1 MTPDDHPEQA
11 GRFDCLGLGYR
22 DKYLRKGTEADL
34 DAAIQQ
40 FLESIKLT
48 PDDHPERAGRLES
61 LGLGYHDR
69 YHRKGTEVDLDA
81 AIQQYLESIRLTP
94 DDHPERAGQLR
105 NLGLGYKDKY
115 LTKGTE
121 ADLDAAI
128 QQFLE
133 SIRLTPDDH
142 PERACRLKSL
152 GLGYHDR
159 YLRKGTEADLDAA
172 IQLFQGS
179 LNHHTSRTLDRLRS
193 GVLVTRLHAEAEDW
207 LLAHETA
214 STTLS
219 LIALLTTRSLE
230 TSDRQNL
237 LTEVTGL
244 ASDAAAIALMVA
256 KSPYEAIQLLERGRG
271 IIAASLN
278 ELRADVLDLQQKH
291 PQLTQ
296 DYISLRDQLDAPTAM
311 TRRSDE
317 LDMPAEVTRQVDQRH
332 NTGQKLE
339 QMIGDIRRLPGFER
353 FLLAPTENEL
363 KAAAVSGPVVVINIS
378 DYRCD
383 ALIIEKHGLE
393 TLPLRDLDS
402 KDVRA
407 RAATLEKPEQQLM
420 EWLWDKIGK
429 PVLDALGLIQA
440 PSVSWP
446 RIWWIPTGPLTKF
459 PLHAAGYHS
468 CGSCNTVLDRV
479 ISSYSSSIR
488 ALIQSHQRR
497 LRVKVAPEVSKA
509 VLVGMEVTPHHN
521 HLRHVPEEIAKLS
534 SLCQSMKLDVTT
546 PQARQDDVLSALRDC
561 RIFHFAGHGLTH
573 LSDPSK
579 SSLVLSDGPL
589 TVASLFE
596 LNLHNRTPFLA
607 YLSACGTGEIKH
619 DELIDEALHLIS
631 ACQLAGFRHV
641 IGTLWKVNDQS
652 CVEAAAMTYE
662 WMKRGNMSD
671 DSVAEGLHQASRH
684 LRNQWNWES
693 AARTSKRM
701 AAVRAEGGPVA
712 MEQPRSSQATTRDP
726 RTAELYEDPP
736 LYWVPY
742 VHFGI

>member
-1 MTPDDHPEQA
+1 
-11 GRFDCLGLGYR
+11 
-22 DKYLRKGTEADL
+22 
-34 DAAIQQ
+34 
-40 FLESIKLT
+40 
-48 PDDHPERAGRLES
+48 
-61 LGLGYHDR
+61 
-69 YHRKGTEVDLDA
+69 
-81 AIQQYLESIRLTP
+81 
-94 DDHPERAGQLR
+94 
-105 NLGLGYKDKY
+105 
-115 LTKGTE
+115 
-121 ADLDAAI
+121 
-128 QQFLE
+128 
-133 SIRLTPDDH
+133 
-142 PERACRLKSL
+142 
-152 GLGYHDR
+152 
-159 YLRKGTEADLDAA
+159 
-172 IQLFQGS
+172 
-179 LNHHTSRTLDRLRS
+179 
-193 GVLVTRLHAEAEDW
+193 
-207 LLAHETA
+207 
-214 STTLS
+214 
-219 LIALLTTRSLE
+219 
-230 TSDRQNL
+230 
-237 LTEVTGL
+237 
-244 ASDAAAIALMVA
+244 MVA

-296 DYISLRDQLDAPTAM
+296 DYISLRDQLD
-311 TRRSDE
+311 
-317 LDMPAEVTRQVDQRH
+317 LPAEVTRQVDQRH

-339 QMIGDIRRLPGFER
+339 RMIGDIRRLPGFER
-353 FLLAPTENEL
+353 FLLAPTENEM
-363 KAAAVSGPVVVINIS
+363 KAAAVSGPVVVINVS

-383 ALIIEKHGLE
+383 ALIIEKRGLE
-393 TLPLRDLDS
+393 TLRLPDLDS

-420 EWLWDKIGK
+420 EWLWDTIGK

-459 PLHAAGYHS
+459 PLHAAGDHS
-468 CGSCNTVLDRV
+468 RGSCNTVLDRV

-488 ALIQSHQRR
+488 VLIQSHQRR
-497 LRVKVAPEVSKA
+497 SRVKMAPEVSKA
-509 VLVGMEVTPHHN
+509 VLVGMEMTPDHN

-534 SLCQSMKLDVTT
+534 RLCRSMQLDVTT

-579 SSLVLSDGPL
+579 SSLILSDGSL

-652 CVEAAAMTYE
+652 CVEAAVMTYE

-684 LRNQWNWES
+684 LRSQWNLES

-701 AAVRAEGGPVA
+701 AAVRAEGPAA
-712 MEQPRSSQATTRDP
+712 MEQPRSSQATMRDP